1 MLRLLTKY
9 YSLKRLGYFLSPG
22 RISPLAFIDSASIID
37 PIAFIYQFSKVVNS
51 KIGANSYLAPSCSV
65 VNCEIGNYCSIGA
78 QVKIGMGFHPVD
90 KISTSP
96 LFYSSTNPLKKNWS
110 GKSVFSD
117 QLLTKIGHD
126 VWIGYDA
133 FIKDGV
139 TIGNGAVIGARAVV
153 TKDVAP
159 YSIVMGVPAKEIRK
173 RFDNET
179 IDLLLKSEWWYKPE
193 SELKSKLSSFQSLA
207 DREAITEL
215 IKP

>member
-1 MLRLLTKY
+1 M
-9 YSLKRLGYFLSPG
+9 
-22 RISPLAFIDSASIID
+22 
-37 PIAFIYQFSKVVNS
+37 
-51 KIGANSYLAPSCSV
+51 
-65 VNCEIGNYCSIGA
+65 
-78 QVKIGMGFHPVD
+78 KIGMGFHPVD